1 MNLYL
6 CFQVIV
12 MKRFLLLFLFIGLIF
27 NAQTKRFMYELE
39 FKRDSTETRY
49 DKVHF
54 VLDVNSKEVKFYE
67 YNYLISDS
75 INKVKGNYEHRF
87 GGDFISVKR
96 PKDSFSNQNY
106 ELIGSD
112 MHTFPT
118 EDKMTWKLTNE
129 TQKLGEYTLQKAT
142 TKFGGREWTAW
153 FNKDITIP
161 EGPYK
166 FRGLPGLI
174 FFLEDSKSN
183 FLFSLVKTKNL
194 KTTYDTFGFME
205 TFYGSKPLDVSENIR
220 LKKKM
225 DIYNDPLHEMRNG
238 FKENT
243 DEEMYVMNVK
253 ISKKEQF
260 NELNKKVQQMMK
272 KFNNPIELNKAI
284 KY

>member
-1 MNLYL
+1 MNMYL
-6 CFQVIV
+6 CFQVII
-12 MKRFLLLFLFIGLIF
+12 MKKILLLFLFIGLIF

-39 FKRDSTETRY
+39 FKRDSTEARY

-54 VLDVNSKEVKFYE
+54 VLDVNPKDVKFYE

-75 INKVKGNYEHRF
+75 INKAKGNYDHRF

-96 PKDSFSNQNY
+96 SKDSYNNQNY

-112 MHTFPT
+112 MYTFPT

-129 TQKLGEYTLQKAT
+129 TQKLGQYTLQKAT

-183 FLFSLVKTKNL
+183 YLFSLVKNKNL
-194 KTTYDTFGFME
+194 KNTYDTFGFIE
-205 TFYGSKPLDVSENIR
+205 TFYGSKPLEVSDAVR

-225 DIYNDPLHEMRNG
+225 DIYNDPLHDMRNG
-238 FKENT
+238 FKENAG
-243 DEEMYVMNVK
+243 EEIFVMNVK
-253 ISKKEQF
+253 VTNKEQF

-272 KFNNPIELNKAI
+272 KFNNPIERNKAL